1 MKRQRGLALPM
12 VVVLSGLCSLLLLAE
27 WRSLAW
33 AQALGHSAA
42 LRWQLQQ
49 SALDALRVAVED
61 IRLNATDSRHRMG
74 TSTDT
79 HAFFPHT
86 TQEWQVLQTRLAL
99 TDCQSGI
106 CRSLG
111 ADNASFSPW
120 VLRLAKGQSV
130 PTELGQLL
138 TYWVEILPTST
149 IPTASEQLFLY
160 RITALAQS
168 ANNGPLSAWQAVW
181 YPQANVPASLA
192 SPLGLNGLARL
203 LPLVP

>member
-1 MKRQRGLALPM
+1 MKRQRGLALPL

-49 SALDALRVAVED
+49 SALDALRVAVKD
-61 IRLNATDSRHRMG
+61 IRNNANDSRHHMG
-74 TSTDT
+74 ATSDQ
-79 HAFFPHT
+79 HAFFPRT
-86 TQEWQVLQTRLAL
+86 TQEGQVLQTRLAV

-111 ADNASFSPW
+111 PDNPLLSPW
-120 VLRLAKGQSV
+120 LARLGKGQTV
-130 PTELGQLL
+130 PAVEGQTV

-149 IPTASEQLFLY
+149 TTASEELFLY

-181 YPQANVPASLA
+181 QAQPNASASLA
-192 SPLGLNGLARL
+192 SPLRLNEFTRL

>member
-1 MKRQRGLALPM
+1 MKQQHGLALPV

-61 IRLNATDSRHRMG
+61 IRQSTTDSRHQMG
-74 TSTDT
+74 TTSDQ
-79 HAFFPHT
+79 HAFFPRT
-86 TQEWQVLQTRLAL
+86 TQEWQVLQSRLAVS
-99 TDCQSGI
+99 DCQNGI

-111 ADNASFSPW
+111 PDKPFLSPW
-120 VLRLAKGQSV
+120 LARLGKGQTV
-130 PTELGQLL
+130 PAVAQQTV

-149 IPTASEQLFLY
+149 TDKSEQPFIY

-181 YPQANVPASLA
+181 QAQPNASASLA
-192 SPLGLNGLARL
+192 FPLRLNELTRL

>member
-1 MKRQRGLALPM
+1 MKQQHGLALPV
-12 VVVLSGLCSLLLLAE
+12 VVVLSGLCSLLLIAE

-49 SALDALRVAVED
+49 NALDTLRLAVED
-61 IRLNATDSRHRMG
+61 IRNIATDSRHQMG
-74 TSTDT
+74 TTSDQ
-79 HAFFPHT
+79 HAFFPRM
-86 TQEWQVLQTRLAL
+86 TQEWQVLQTRLAVS
-99 TDCQSGI
+99 DCQNGI

-111 ADNASFSPW
+111 PDNPFLSPW
-120 VLRLAKGQSV
+120 LARIGKGQTV
-130 PTELGQLL
+130 PAVAGQTV

-149 IPTASEQLFLY
+149 TSTSEQPFIY

-181 YPQANVPASLA
+181 QAQPNAPASLA
-192 SPLGLNGLARL
+192 SPLRLNELTRL

>member
-1 MKRQRGLALPM
+1 MKQHGGLALPV

-61 IRLNATDSRHRMG
+61 IRQSATDSRHQMG
-74 TSTDT
+74 TTSDQ
-79 HAFFPHT
+79 HAFFPRT
-86 TQEWQVLQTRLAL
+86 KQEWQVLQTRLADS
-99 TDCQSGI
+99 DCQNGI

-111 ADNASFSPW
+111 PDNPFLSPW
-120 VLRLAKGQSV
+120 LARLAKGQAA
-130 PTELGQLL
+130 PALAGQKV

-149 IPTASEQLFLY
+149 TVESEQTFIY

-181 YPQANVPASLA
+181 QAQPNAPDSLA
-192 SPLGLNGLARL
+192 SPLHLNGLARL
-203 LPLVP
+203 LPLLP

>member
-1 MKRQRGLALPM
+1 MKRQHGLALP
-12 VVVLSGLCSLLLLAE
+12 VVMVLSGLCSLLLLAE

-61 IRLNATDSRHRMG
+61 IRHNATDSRHHMG
-74 TSTDT
+74 TMADQ
-79 HAFFPHT
+79 HAFFPRT
-86 TQEWQVLQTRLAL
+86 TQEWQVLQTRLAVS
-99 TDCQSGI
+99 DCQNGI

-111 ADNASFSPW
+111 PDNPFLSPW
-120 VLRLAKGQSV
+120 LARLGKGQAV
-130 PTELGQLL
+130 TAVAGQTV

-149 IPTASEQLFLY
+149 SVESEPPFIY

-168 ANNGPLSAWQAVW
+168 ANSGPLSAWQAVW
-181 YPQANVPASLA
+181 QAQPNAPNSLA
-192 SPLGLNGLARL
+192 SALRLNEFSRL
-203 LPLVP
+203 LPLTP

>member
-1 MKRQRGLALPM
+1 MKQQRGLALPV
-12 VVVLSGLCSLLLLAE
+12 VVVLCGLCSLLLLAE

-61 IRLNATDSRHRMG
+61 IRQSTTDSRHQMG
-74 TSTDT
+74 AASDQ
-79 HAFFPHT
+79 HAFFPRT
-86 TQEWQVLQTRLAL
+86 TQEWQVLQTRLAVSN
-99 TDCQSGI
+99 CQNGI

-111 ADNASFSPW
+111 PDNPFLSPW
-120 VLRLAKGQSV
+120 LTRLAKGQAV
-130 PTELGQLL
+130 PALAGQKV

-149 IPTASEQLFLY
+149 TVESEQAFIY

-168 ANNGPLSAWQAVW
+168 DNNGPLSAWQAVW
-181 YPQANVPASLA
+181 QAQPNAPNSLA
-192 SPLGLNGLARL
+192 SPLHLHGLARL
-203 LPLVP
+203 LPLLP

>member
-1 MKRQRGLALPM
+1 MKRQHGLALPV

-33 AQALGHSAA
+33 TQALGHSAA

-61 IRLNATDSRHRMG
+61 IRQSATHSRHHMG
-74 TSTDT
+74 TVADQ
-79 HAFFPHT
+79 HAFFPRT
-86 TQEWQVLQTRLAL
+86 TQEWQVLQKRLAVS
-99 TDCQSGI
+99 DCQSGI

-111 ADNASFSPW
+111 SDNPFISPW
-120 VLRLAKGQSV
+120 LARLAKGYAV
-130 PTELGQLL
+130 PAVAGQTV

-149 IPTASEQLFLY
+149 TVESEPPFIY
-160 RITALAQS
+160 RITTLAQS

-181 YPQANVPASLA
+181 QAQPNAPASLA
-192 SPLGLNGLARL
+192 SPLRLNELTRL
-203 LPLVP
+203 LPLMP

>member
-1 MKRQRGLALPM
+1 MKQQLGLALPV
-12 VVVLSGLCSLLLLAE
+12 VVVLSGLCSLLLMAE

-49 SALDALRVAVED
+49 SALEAIRVAVED
-61 IRLNATDSRHRMG
+61 TRKSASDSRLSMG
-74 TSTDT
+74 TPSNQ
-79 HAFFPHT
+79 HAFFPRT
-86 TQEWQVLQTRLAL
+86 TQEWQVLQTRLAVS
-99 TDCQSGI
+99 DCQNGI

-111 ADNASFSPW
+111 PDNPFISPW
-120 VLRLAKGQSV
+120 LARLAKGQAV
-130 PTELGQLL
+130 PAVAGQTV

-149 IPTASEQLFLY
+149 TVESQQPFLY

-181 YPQANVPASLA
+181 QAQPNAPASLA
-192 SPLGLNGLARL
+192 SPLRLNELTRL

>member
-1 MKRQRGLALPM
+1 MRQQHGLALPV

-49 SALDALRVAVED
+49 SALDALRVAIED
-61 IRLNATDSRHRMG
+61 IRHNTTDSRYHMG
-74 TSTDT
+74 TNTDT
-79 HAFFPHT
+79 HAFFPRSV
-86 TQEWQVLQTRLAL
+86 QEWQVLQTRLASS
-99 TDCQSGI
+99 DCQNGI

-111 ADNASFSPW
+111 PDNPFLSPW
-120 VLRLAKGQSV
+120 LARLGKGQTV
-130 PTELGQLL
+130 PAVEGQTV

-149 IPTASEQLFLY
+149 TVQSEQAFLY

-181 YPQANVPASLA
+181 QAQPNAPASLA
-192 SPLGLNGLARL
+192 APLRLNEFTRL
-203 LPLVP
+203 LPLLP

>member
-1 MKRQRGLALPM
+1 MKRQHGLALPM

-61 IRLNATDSRHRMG
+61 IRLNANDSRHQMG
-74 TSTDT
+74 STSDQ

-86 TQEWQVLQTRLAL
+86 MPEWQVLQTRLAVS
-99 TDCQSGI
+99 DCQSGI

-111 ADNASFSPW
+111 SDNPLLSPW
-120 VLRLAKGQSV
+120 LARLEKGQSV
-130 PTELGQLL
+130 PTEPGQLL
-138 TYWVEILPTST
+138 SYWVEILPTST
-149 IPTASEQLFLY
+149 TTASEQLFIY

-168 ANNGPLSAWQAVW
+168 ANNGPQSAWQALW
-181 YPQANVPASLA
+181 QPQPNAPASLA
-192 SPLGLNGLARL
+192 SPLRLNGFTRL
-203 LPLVP
+203 LPLLP